1 MFALVGP
8 EQGQDIVHVDG
19 DSVGAEDDAGA
30 AVTQNAADE
39 GVVFV
44 EGMMPRNVL
53 QSFDDLFRR
62 KIRKFLYFE
71 TVALPQPSM
80 GKIDRGGKWVC
91 EKEGVHHSI

>member
-1 MFALVGP
+1 MFALVRP
-8 EQGQDIVHVDG
+8 KQRQDVVHVDG

-44 EGMMPRNVL
+44 EGMMPGNVL

-62 KIRKFLYFE
+62 KVRKLLHFE
-71 TVALPQPSM
+71 TVTLPQPSVY
-80 GKIDRGGKWVC
+80 DRQRRLGF
-91 EKEGVHHSI
+91 ERI